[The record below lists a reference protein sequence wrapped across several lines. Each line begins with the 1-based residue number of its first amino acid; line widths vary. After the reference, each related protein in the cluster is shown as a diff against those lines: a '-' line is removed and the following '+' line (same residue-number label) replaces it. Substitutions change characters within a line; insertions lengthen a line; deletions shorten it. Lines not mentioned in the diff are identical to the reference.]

1 VCASNEMHA
10 LHGIASRPTHVTL
23 PYLGSARPVPPER
36 RGGGVAVGAAA
47 SARLGAAR
55 LLLPAAVAAG
65 SGRLPVQAGGRAG
78 RRPGLGAPR
87 GRRAQRERA
96 VHGAPVRPAAEGLP
110 VASAAAVLI
119 VVVRPRRGGGEQQR
133 AAAAA
138 AAVEQAARAGRRLV
152 QHLDWSQEE
161 QMDGRMDQTEL
172 ACTPAIELA
181 WLLQALQVV
190 VVAAL
195 VPG

>member
-1 VCASNEMHA
+1 MHC
-10 LHGIASRPTHVTL
+10 IAWHRFAAHARHVT
-23 PYLGSARPVPPER
+23 YLGSARPVPPER

-65 SGRLPVQAGGRAG
+65 SGRLPAVQAGGRAG
-78 RRPGLGAPR
+78 RRPGLGAAR

-96 VHGAPVRPAAEGLP
+96 VHGAPVQPAAEGLP
-110 VASAAAVLI
+110 VAAAAVLI
-119 VVVRPRRGGGEQQR
+119 VVVRPRRGCGEQQR

-138 AAVEQAARAGRRLV
+138 AAVEQPARAGRRLV
-152 QHLDWSQEE
+152 QHLDWS

>member
-1 VCASNEMHA
+1 MHA
-10 LHGIASRPTHVTL
+10 LHGIASLAHARHVT
-23 PYLGSARPVPPER
+23 YLGSARPVPPER
-36 RGGGVAVGAAA
+36 RGGSVAVGAAA

-65 SGRLPVQAGGRAG
+65 SGRLPAVQAGGRAG
-78 RRPGLGAPR
+78 RRPGLGAAR

-110 VASAAAVLI
+110 VAASAAAAVLI
-119 VVVRPRRGGGEQQR
+119 VVVRPRRRGGEQQR

-181 WLLQALQVV
+181 WLLRALQVV